1 MDFFVGGGLYF
12 LEVALRKKFVTFEKT
27 NSFKCGGVRDGFGG
41 LVMII
46 IGGRCFW
53 GGTERKK
60 FLLLKKQ
67 TPSNAVEC
75 VLGLVDLL
83 R

>member
-1 MDFFVGGGLYF
+1 MVRRNGGDLVVLFV
-12 LEVALRKKFVTFEKT
+12 VM
-27 NSFKCGGVRDGFGG
+27 GGVFEGS
-41 LVMII
+41 
-46 IGGRCFW
+46 
-53 GGTERKK
+53 TERKNL
-60 FLLLKKQ
+60 LLLKKQ